1 MLVSETREKMGR
13 LIVGIVFKV
22 SFTPFE
28 SSLRYIFLSPVLT
41 LTLVSSLVPSLF
53 QCYPRKIL
61 STLPNEIY
69 FFPLFLNF
77 RFYSFVDSPSRFLVS
92 GMVTGAKILGKLLQ
106 TTSRAD
112 RYNYESTNLSPP
124 FFFYEKN
131 TKEYRWIFNTCF
143 PTLSLGRRVTRLW
156 NEWKKRK
163 EKETAVFSR
172 SRIDIAWLFGRPA
185 AAERDRHSIHA
196 TGSLVRH

>member
-1 MLVSETREKMGR
+1 MLVSETREKTGR

-92 GMVTGAKILGKLLQ
+92 GMVTRGWRENTRETVAAPRPPVGQIDT
-106 TTSRAD
+106 TTSR
-112 RYNYESTNLSPP
+112 RIYLHRSSS
-124 FFFYEKN
+124 
-131 TKEYRWIFNTCF
+131 TKEI
-143 PTLSLGRRVTRLW
+143 RRNIVEFLTRAFQHFHL
-156 NEWKKRK
+156 
-163 EKETAVFSR
+163 V
-172 SRIDIAWLFGRPA
+172 A
-185 AAERDRHSIHA
+185 A
-196 TGSLVRH
+196 